1 MQRELENIGIKC
13 GNVIK
18 IDVNTRSKK
27 CWGQCRKIGNNYII
41 EVNQILLREDTDID
55 GLKNTII
62 HELLHTCKGCMKHT
76 GEWKQLA
83 EKVNRYY
90 GYNIKRFVDEWEN
103 VFELAMIVPGFAYYA
118 NYEESDE
125 NGNTIVINDKNEI
138 LSNNVFA
145 NNDFMQALEQV
156 NAGKLQALYISD
168 KMKENIDLLRES
180 GYFDS

>member
-1 MQRELENIGIKC
+1 MSEN
-13 GNVIK
+13 K
-18 IDVNTRSKK
+18 I
-27 CWGQCRKIGNNYII
+27 
-41 EVNQILLREDTDID
+41 
-55 GLKNTII
+55 
-62 HELLHTCKGCMKHT
+62 M
-76 GEWKQLA
+76 
-83 EKVNRYY
+83 
-90 GYNIKRFVDEWEN
+90 GYNTEIVDEWEN

-125 NGNTIVINDKNEI
+125 NGNTIVVNDKNEI

>member
-1 MQRELENIGIKC
+1 MSEN
-13 GNVIK
+13 K
-18 IDVNTRSKK
+18 I
-27 CWGQCRKIGNNYII
+27 
-41 EVNQILLREDTDID
+41 
-55 GLKNTII
+55 
-62 HELLHTCKGCMKHT
+62 M
-76 GEWKQLA
+76 
-83 EKVNRYY
+83 
-90 GYNIKRFVDEWEN
+90 GYNTEIVDEWEN

-125 NGNTIVINDKNEI
+125 NGNTVVVNDKNEI

>member
-1 MQRELENIGIKC
+1 M
-13 GNVIK
+13 
-18 IDVNTRSKK
+18 
-27 CWGQCRKIGNNYII
+27 
-41 EVNQILLREDTDID
+41 
-55 GLKNTII
+55 
-62 HELLHTCKGCMKHT
+62 
-76 GEWKQLA
+76 
-83 EKVNRYY
+83 
-90 GYNIKRFVDEWEN
+90 GYNTEIVDEWEN

-138 LSNNVFA
+138 LSNNIFA

-168 KMKENIDLLRES
+168 KMRVNIDLLRES

>member
-1 MQRELENIGIKC
+1 MNKIMGYDTGI
-13 GNVIK
+13 
-18 IDVNTRSKK
+18 
-27 CWGQCRKIGNNYII
+27 
-41 EVNQILLREDTDID
+41 
-55 GLKNTII
+55 
-62 HELLHTCKGCMKHT
+62 
-76 GEWKQLA
+76 
-83 EKVNRYY
+83 
-90 GYNIKRFVDEWEN
+90 VDEWEN

-125 NGNTIVINDKNEI
+125 NGNTIVVNDKNEI

-145 NNDFMQALEQV
+145 NNDFMQALDQV

>member
-1 MQRELENIGIKC
+1 MNKIMGYDTGI
-13 GNVIK
+13 
-18 IDVNTRSKK
+18 
-27 CWGQCRKIGNNYII
+27 
-41 EVNQILLREDTDID
+41 
-55 GLKNTII
+55 
-62 HELLHTCKGCMKHT
+62 
-76 GEWKQLA
+76 
-83 EKVNRYY
+83 
-90 GYNIKRFVDEWEN
+90 VDEWEN

-125 NGNTIVINDKNEI
+125 NGNTIVANDKNEI

>member
-1 MQRELENIGIKC
+1 MN
-13 GNVIK
+13 K
-18 IDVNTRSKK
+18 I
-27 CWGQCRKIGNNYII
+27 
-41 EVNQILLREDTDID
+41 
-55 GLKNTII
+55 
-62 HELLHTCKGCMKHT
+62 M
-76 GEWKQLA
+76 
-83 EKVNRYY
+83 
-90 GYNIKRFVDEWEN
+90 GYNTGIVDEWEN

-125 NGNTIVINDKNEI
+125 NGSTIVVNDKNEI

>member
-1 MQRELENIGIKC
+1 MNKIMGYDTGI
-13 GNVIK
+13 
-18 IDVNTRSKK
+18 
-27 CWGQCRKIGNNYII
+27 
-41 EVNQILLREDTDID
+41 
-55 GLKNTII
+55 
-62 HELLHTCKGCMKHT
+62 
-76 GEWKQLA
+76 
-83 EKVNRYY
+83 
-90 GYNIKRFVDEWEN
+90 VDEWEN

-125 NGNTIVINDKNEI
+125 NGNTIVANDKNEI
-138 LSNNVFA
+138 LSNNIFA

>member
-1 MQRELENIGIKC
+1 MN
-13 GNVIK
+13 K
-18 IDVNTRSKK
+18 I
-27 CWGQCRKIGNNYII
+27 
-41 EVNQILLREDTDID
+41 
-55 GLKNTII
+55 
-62 HELLHTCKGCMKHT
+62 M
-76 GEWKQLA
+76 
-83 EKVNRYY
+83 
-90 GYNIKRFVDEWEN
+90 GYNTGIVDEWEN

-138 LSNNVFA
+138 LSNNIFA

-168 KMKENIDLLRES
+168 KMKENIDLLCES

>member
-1 MQRELENIGIKC
+1 MN
-13 GNVIK
+13 K
-18 IDVNTRSKK
+18 I
-27 CWGQCRKIGNNYII
+27 
-41 EVNQILLREDTDID
+41 
-55 GLKNTII
+55 
-62 HELLHTCKGCMKHT
+62 M
-76 GEWKQLA
+76 
-83 EKVNRYY
+83 
-90 GYNIKRFVDEWEN
+90 GYNTGIVDEWEN

-125 NGNTIVINDKNEI
+125 NGNTIVVNDKNI
-138 LSNNVFA
+138 FA

>member
-1 MQRELENIGIKC
+1 MSKN
-13 GNVIK
+13 K
-18 IDVNTRSKK
+18 I
-27 CWGQCRKIGNNYII
+27 
-41 EVNQILLREDTDID
+41 
-55 GLKNTII
+55 
-62 HELLHTCKGCMKHT
+62 M
-76 GEWKQLA
+76 
-83 EKVNRYY
+83 
-90 GYNIKRFVDEWEN
+90 GYNTKIVDEWEN

-138 LSNNVFA
+138 LSNNIFA

-168 KMKENIDLLRES
+168 KMRVNIDLLRES

>member
-1 MQRELENIGIKC
+1 MN
-13 GNVIK
+13 K
-18 IDVNTRSKK
+18 I
-27 CWGQCRKIGNNYII
+27 
-41 EVNQILLREDTDID
+41 
-55 GLKNTII
+55 
-62 HELLHTCKGCMKHT
+62 M
-76 GEWKQLA
+76 
-83 EKVNRYY
+83 
-90 GYNIKRFVDEWEN
+90 GYNTGIVDEWEN

-138 LSNNVFA
+138 LSNNIFA
-145 NNDFMQALEQV
+145 NNDFMQVLEQV